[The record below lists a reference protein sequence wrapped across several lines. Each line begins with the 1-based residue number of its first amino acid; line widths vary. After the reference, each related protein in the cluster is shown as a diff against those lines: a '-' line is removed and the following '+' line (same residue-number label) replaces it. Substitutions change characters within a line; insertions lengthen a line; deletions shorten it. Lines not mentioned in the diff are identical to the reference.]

1 MADLVDAIRPL
12 IDDGTIIGF
21 GMVGEVERTGGVQLD
36 MEAKNIISFSPG
48 DEPDTL
54 LVNGQQMTYDEFV
67 EYIRDE
73 ARKRDDA
80 DEG

>member
-1 MADLVDAIRPL
+1 MAELVDTLRPL

-48 DEPDTL
+48 EEPDTL

-73 ARKRDDA
+73 ARKQDDA
-80 DEG
+80 DEE